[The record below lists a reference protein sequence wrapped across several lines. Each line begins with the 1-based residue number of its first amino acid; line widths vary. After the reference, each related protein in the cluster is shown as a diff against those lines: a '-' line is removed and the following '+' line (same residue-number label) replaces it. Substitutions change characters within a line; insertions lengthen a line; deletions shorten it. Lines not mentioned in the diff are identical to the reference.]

1 MAQAMLDHQR
11 DQQKQNKENTMENSE
26 KDPEKDSGVEMDD
39 SEDLQNLN
47 IQEKLG
53 LAENKQVIL
62 TGKHIRIQI
71 CEIGNL
77 YMEPNKDLKCTKAS
91 DCNIMLHKAQGVL
104 SDHTDSP
111 LELNKVEITVALMI
125 RITKDLGGI
134 YRECLLCKKTFRKR
148 KRDFATY

>member
-11 DQQKQNKENTMENSE
+11 DQQKQNKENNMENSE
-26 KDPEKDSGVEMDD
+26 KDPEKDSGVEMDV

-77 YMEPNKDLKCTKAS
+77 YMEANKDKMYQS
-91 DCNIMLHKAQGVL
+91 V
-104 SDHTDSP
+104 
-111 LELNKVEITVALMI
+111 
-125 RITKDLGGI
+125 
-134 YRECLLCKKTFRKR
+134 
-148 KRDFATY
+148 